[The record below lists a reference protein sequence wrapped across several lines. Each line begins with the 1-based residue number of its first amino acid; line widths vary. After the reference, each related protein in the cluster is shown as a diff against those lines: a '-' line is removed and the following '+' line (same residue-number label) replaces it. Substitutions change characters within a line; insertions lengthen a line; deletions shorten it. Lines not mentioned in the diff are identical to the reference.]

1 MTNIKLPSFENMI
14 RIIIL
19 LWTTAIISI
28 LWIDKPLAI
37 FIHAHHFDQLLL
49 FNVVTNYFLALLTL
63 ILIVII
69 FIKYWQSLGYR
80 AVFIAIYFYLTQMM
94 NMEIKNMLKIVFG
107 RYWPK
112 TWFHNN
118 LSLIHDGVFGFNW
131 WHGYNNFSSFP
142 SGHSTYL
149 GFCFIWFIVLMPKLR
164 WLGYIFLFI
173 LPFSLII
180 LDYHF
185 LGDCL
190 AGLSLGFICSYLSF
204 YLLNKI
210 TAKIQ

>member
-1 MTNIKLPSFENMI
+1 MTIV
-14 RIIIL
+14 
-19 LWTTAIISI
+19 AI

-37 FIHAHHFDQLLL
+37 FINEHHFDQWRIFNLATEYLLI
-49 FNVVTNYFLALLTL
+49 LLTFI
-63 ILIVII
+63 ILVII
-69 FIKYWQSLGYR
+69 FIKSWQSLGYK
-80 AVFIAIYFYLTQMM
+80 AIFIVIYFYLTQMVTM
-94 NMEIKNMLKIVFG
+94 KFKHVLKIVFG

-131 WHGYNNFSSFP
+131 WHGYNNFGSLP

-149 GFCFIWFIVLMPKLR
+149 GFCFIWLVTLMPKLR
-164 WLGYIFLFI
+164 WLGYIFLLI

-190 AGLSLGFICSYLSF
+190 AGLSLGFSAGYLSI
-204 YLLNKI
+204 YLLNLLTNKLN
-210 TAKIQ
+210 QY